1 MDKNN
6 FNKYKFENDVEI
18 KYSINRL
25 KYKIFYISY

>member
-6 FNKYKFENDVEI
+6 FNKYKFENDGEI